1 VKRLKDYTE
10 FVDDE
15 IMEEICAK
23 ARELQGIRVTHINS
37 TSQGGGVAEILNSL
51 IPLMN
56 DIGINAD
63 WRVINGNHNFFT
75 LTKGFHNA
83 LQGGEIELD
92 NMQEQLYMQVNESF
106 SSKNSIDADIVVV
119 HDPQP
124 LPLIKFYEKKQ
135 PWVWRCHVDLS
146 CPNETL
152 WKYLSQFIMDYDTVI
167 VSNDTYRK
175 TDLPIEQRVI
185 YPAIDPL
192 TSKNMWLSEAE
203 ILGQI
208 QSAGIPTDKP
218 VITQVSRMDRWK
230 DPEGLLEVFQS
241 IREIVDCRMLYCYSS
256 SVDDP
261 EGFEIFTKTYDKA
274 QRIPQGGDVLF
285 VEGTNQLLVN
295 ALQRFSNVIMQKS
308 IKEGFCLC
316 ITEALWKERPVVA
329 TNVGGIPTQLREAE
343 NGFLVEASDTDR
355 FASKVSELLQNP
367 DLSQRMGQNGKEVVR
382 NNFLITRF
390 ILDCLNLYNDLISC
404 RN

>member
-92 NMQEQLYMQVNESF
+92 NIQEQLYMQVNESF
-106 SSKNSIDADIVVV
+106 SSNNIIDADIVVV

-152 WKYLSQFIMDYDTVI
+152 WKYLNQFIMDYDTVI

-208 QSAGIPTDKP
+208 RSAGIPTDKP